1 MNLPI
6 QQNPILS
13 FTAKYTNRVLQ
24 LRTGI
29 HVQPTFNSNGVEA
42 AINPPPEIWDA
53 IWDTGATGSC
63 ISQRIVENYKLVP
76 VSVSGITTPTGS
88 THRSVYVVNFYLP
101 NGFVIPGVSAIGTEL
116 TGFDALIGMDIIGL
130 GDFVV
135 SSYEGKTAFSF
146 RMPSLHCFDF
156 VENTYMLPRNSQKGP
171 SRNAPCPCGSG
182 KKYKHCHGKIS
193 QK

>member
-1 MNLPI
+1 MAEAVKSGYEKFGPGEFI
-6 QQNPILS
+6 VQQGAPNIES
-13 FTAKYTNRVLQ
+13 NMAKFVGL
-24 LRTGI
+24 L
-29 HVQPTFNSNGVEA
+29 VGVA
-42 AINPPPEIWDA
+42 
-53 IWDTGATGSC
+53 
-63 ISQRIVENYKLVP
+63 
-76 VSVSGITTPTGS
+76 
-88 THRSVYVVNFYLP
+88 
-101 NGFVIPGVSAIGTEL
+101 
-116 TGFDALIGMDIIGL
+116 IGMDIIGL

>member
-1 MNLPI
+1 MVLDSKTDSVMTESKLEIVKYINDPVYGGIPI
-6 QQNPILS
+6 TKIEL
-13 FTAKYTNRVLQ
+13 
-24 LRTGI
+24 
-29 HVQPTFNSNGVEA
+29 
-42 AINPPPEIWDA
+42 
-53 IWDTGATGSC
+53 
-63 ISQRIVENYKLVP
+63 
-76 VSVSGITTPTGS
+76 
-88 THRSVYVVNFYLP
+88 
-101 NGFVIPGVSAIGTEL
+101 EL